1 MYEKIKLVRSEIVP
15 KVKRIIGNYEKQ
27 LFLFKYVV
35 TFISIG
41 IAFITS
47 KSIEQ
52 VVVSTIELLSII
64 ILSNI
69 IGKRNRLYA
78 YIFNSVTVL
87 IILLEQFFMYFGG
100 TYLSMIMLSNVGSLQ
115 ALSNKLPLYI
125 ICIIIVISI
134 SLLPIIVYDV
144 ERDTQLLMFLLLFV
158 GEITY
163 FNLHKDMTS
172 PFYNIYVLAKEKK
185 EYDEIK
191 ARLAKEGTANLSKF
205 YNEEVKDY
213 RKKAGLSAKPNV
225 ILIFVEGLSQTI
237 IDDKKNLLPNV
248 KSLQE
253 KSINFTNYYNHTFA
267 TYRGIIGQLYSG
279 YQFDNYEI
287 NKLVSIQEV
296 LSNNGYE
303 TNFINTEPHNEL
315 FTEYLNN
322 LEFDKVTTLSKA
334 KEEVSDKQAF
344 ELLFQTVSDRKKI
357 EKPFFLS
364 IYTFGTHIALDS
376 QDEKYGSGSK
386 PILNRFKNFDIQ
398 FGNFVK
404 KMNEVGGFDNTI
416 LVFTTDHATYVDE
429 EYVENFPSRSYGSL
443 DRVPF
448 FIYHTGINP
457 ETIDVNGRNSL
468 ALAPTIL
475 DFIDIS
481 EKNYFIGTSLFSKTT
496 FEELETIYSSELN
509 YLTSKD
515 NIINFL
521 NDKKK
526 NEVSQMIEDYY
537 SAKLFGVR

>member
-1 MYEKIKLVRSEIVP
+1 
-15 KVKRIIGNYEKQ
+15 
-27 LFLFKYVV
+27 
-35 TFISIG
+35 
-41 IAFITS
+41 
-47 KSIEQ
+47 
-52 VVVSTIELLSII
+52 
-64 ILSNI
+64 
-69 IGKRNRLYA
+69 
-78 YIFNSVTVL
+78 
-87 IILLEQFFMYFGG
+87 
-100 TYLSMIMLSNVGSLQ
+100 
-115 ALSNKLPLYI
+115 
-125 ICIIIVISI
+125 
-134 SLLPIIVYDV
+134 
-144 ERDTQLLMFLLLFV
+144 
-158 GEITY
+158 
-163 FNLHKDMTS
+163 
-172 PFYNIYVLAKEKK
+172 
-185 EYDEIK
+185 
-191 ARLAKEGTANLSKF
+191 
-205 YNEEVKDY
+205 
-213 RKKAGLSAKPNV
+213 
-225 ILIFVEGLSQTI
+225 
-237 IDDKKNLLPNV
+237 
-248 KSLQE
+248 
-253 KSINFTNYYNHTFA
+253 
-267 TYRGIIGQLYSG
+267 
-279 YQFDNYEI
+279 
-287 NKLVSIQEV
+287 
-296 LSNNGYE
+296 
-303 TNFINTEPHNEL
+303 EPHNEL

-376 QDEKYGSGSK
+376 QDEQYGSGSK

-448 FIYHTGINP
+448 FIYHTGIKP

-515 NIINFL
+515 NIISFL
-521 NDKKK
+521 NDKKE